1 MVEQLSVDTK
11 NCLTFASRMARTE
24 DDLAKHEGNVAM
36 LRQKAEKTQHR
47 FEKVI
52 GLFDGTEVPV
62 KEVFAQIYDERERIS
77 DLTARMERLEND
89 GAIASDNDMC
99 LAMDARINEVV
110 RAIWNNCDL

>member
-1 MVEQLSVDTK
+1 M
-11 NCLTFASRMARTE
+11 ASRVARTE
-24 DDLAKHEGNVAM
+24 DGLAKHECNVAM

-52 GLFDGTEVPV
+52 GLLDGTEVPV

-77 DLTARMERLEND
+77 DLISRLERLEND
-89 GAIASDNDMC
+89 GAIASDNDVC